1 MRLFPAERS
10 AERLELFI
18 YNRSN
23 ELLLSNHAGA
33 ATTPERAIGS
43 GHALLNW
50 TDGTFM
56 TAAARLPAHGGATD
70 LGWRIVVRQPEAIA
84 LQLAHHTRDTTLL
97 AGLVAIAAFM
107 GLAWLLA
114 GIAIRPMQAIIA
126 SARRIERGDTTTEI
140 PTSRSSREVYRL
152 SEALRGMTSTLLA
165 QKEALAEANQELEA
179 RVAARTREL
188 QDAVEELDAL
198 ARSDALTGL
207 ANRRAADERLD
218 YELKRSRRS
227 GAALSLMLVDIDHF
241 KRINDRLGHDQGD
254 VALQAVANTMAV
266 SLRGMD
272 LVARFGGEEFL
283 VLLPDTDSSQALCVA
298 EKLRTAVAALE
309 LPQIGRV
316 TASFGVA
323 TLLDPETTASELI
336 RRADTALYVAK
347 NAGRDRVAIAEEA
360 AVPDGI

>member
-1 MRLFPAERS
+1 
-10 AERLELFI
+10 
-18 YNRSN
+18 
-23 ELLLSNHAGA
+23 
-33 ATTPERAIGS
+33 
-43 GHALLNW
+43 
-50 TDGTFM
+50 
-56 TAAARLPAHGGATD
+56 
-70 LGWRIVVRQPEAIA
+70 
-84 LQLAHHTRDTTLL
+84 
-97 AGLVAIAAFM
+97 
-107 GLAWLLA
+107 
-114 GIAIRPMQAIIA
+114 
-126 SARRIERGDTTTEI
+126 
-140 PTSRSSREVYRL
+140 
-152 SEALRGMTSTLLA
+152 
-165 QKEALAEANQELEA
+165 
-179 RVAARTREL
+179 
-188 QDAVEELDAL
+188 
-198 ARSDALTGL
+198 
-207 ANRRAADERLD
+207 
-218 YELKRSRRS
+218 
-227 GAALSLMLVDIDHF
+227 MLVDIDHF